1 MVDHHSHPWRD
12 FRRVH
17 GVAATAV
24 PRVNPFPL
32 CWRRGSAVGYTTPL
46 AERMKKIRQAYN
58 VMSLSPGEKQ
68 HKCTLRVA
76 NTCERKVSKN
86 HAMFVMPFWIF
97 VAPEKML
104 STRSAHYTTWY
115 GFFFTHQNVL
125 GHRQDECMQTE
136 SVFNRLCGQWPQMK
150 IHFFLISQFIV
161 ASIFISWSLP
171 VCARMSLETQTM
183 HQKIK
188 KRGSLF

>member
-1 MVDHHSHPWRD
+1 MHINSSRWSSLNFFHNSYSTTIVPEVTFFLKIVLTACHSLGCCDKGGFCSRDFGWIMVDHHSHPWRD

-97 VAPEKML
+97 VAPQKML

-115 GFFFTHQNVL
+115 GFFSSPT
-125 GHRQDECMQTE
+125 RTY
-136 SVFNRLCGQWPQMK
+136 
-150 IHFFLISQFIV
+150 
-161 ASIFISWSLP
+161 
-171 VCARMSLETQTM
+171 
-183 HQKIK
+183 
-188 KRGSLF
+188 